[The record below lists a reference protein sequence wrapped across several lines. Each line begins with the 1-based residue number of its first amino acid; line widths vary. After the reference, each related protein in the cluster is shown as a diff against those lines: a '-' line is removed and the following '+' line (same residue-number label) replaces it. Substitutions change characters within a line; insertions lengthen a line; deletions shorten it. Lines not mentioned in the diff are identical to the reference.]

1 MHWERLD
8 PNLLSWMQ
16 GQSISCASSVSWPTP
31 GQFKGEWKRE
41 AKERVG
47 IVPFIPLQR
56 RGPFPSA
63 LSSLA
68 KKQNCDHCS

>member
-41 AKERVG
+41 AKERAG
-47 IVPFIPLQR
+47 TVPFIPLQR
-56 RGPFPSA
+56 R
-63 LSSLA
+63 
-68 KKQNCDHCS
+68 